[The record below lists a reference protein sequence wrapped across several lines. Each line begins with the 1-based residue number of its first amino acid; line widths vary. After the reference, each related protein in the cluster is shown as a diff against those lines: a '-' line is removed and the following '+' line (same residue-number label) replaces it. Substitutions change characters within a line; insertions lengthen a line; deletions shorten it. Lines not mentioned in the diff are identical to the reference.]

1 MKKDKPTPP
10 AFESLSKAEL
20 KEIEEEVDRLVDS
33 SDEIED
39 AQIEVIAELFSYY
52 SEVAQVENQVSVE
65 WIKIEESGS

>member
-10 AFESLSKAEL
+10 AFESLSKEEL